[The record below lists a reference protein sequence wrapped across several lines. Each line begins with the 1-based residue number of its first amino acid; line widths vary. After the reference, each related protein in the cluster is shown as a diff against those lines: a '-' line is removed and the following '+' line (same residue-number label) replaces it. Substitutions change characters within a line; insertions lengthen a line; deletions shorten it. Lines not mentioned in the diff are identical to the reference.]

1 MSTQL
6 DKDELFHLALHA
18 INQQQHPEAIELLKR
33 ALSVAPEEGRL
44 HYLLGAEYA
53 QIGLYDRA
61 VESMSHAVT
70 LDPAL
75 HLAAFQLGLLHL
87 TQGQPDQAASSWEA
101 LATLPEEDPLFQ
113 FSTGLK
119 HLAKDE
125 FDACKVCLEK
135 GMALNQ
141 AIPALNHDMQQV
153 LDQIAKLGNT
163 NTTEP
168 PASNTENSVFIKAYT
183 SNPGDDT
190 LH

>member
-33 ALSVAPEEGRL
+33 ALTLTPEEGRL

-53 QIGLYDRA
+53 QIGLYERA
-61 VESMSHAVT
+61 IESMIQAVT
-70 LDPAL
+70 LDSTL
-75 HLAAFQLGLLHL
+75 HLAVFQLGLLHL
-87 TQGQPDQAASSWEA
+87 TQGQPDQAASAWEP
-101 LATLPEEDPLFQ
+101 LTVLPEDDPLFQ

-125 FDACKVCLEK
+125 FAACKTCLEK
-135 GMALNQ
+135 GMQLNQ
-141 AIPALNHDMQQV
+141 AVPALNHDMQQV
-153 LDQIAKLGNT
+153 LDQIAKLGNS
-163 NTTEP
+163 TTDA
-168 PASNTENSVFIKAYT
+168 PATSNTENSVFIKAYT
-183 SNPGDDT
+183 SDSGDDT